1 MASRRGA
8 SAPRRSTRNQERQ
21 TTLQFSPLPSS
32 SPAKSGYSPAVQ
44 NRLAS
49 IRYQGSKHASKKPQ
63 DGEDDNVGHTPALP
77 TPEPSSQ
84 VGESHHVPVRSPTRT
99 VSPSSPHARRA
110 SSYENQDVE
119 EDDYEDD
126 LVPSARKRRR
136 FSPTGT
142 PVRQSGSPQPRRS
155 SRLHSTSATQPE
167 YSSKAD
173 RGILAEPQSSP
184 LKRRSGRRR
193 AHRLPSRTA
202 QSPDSEY
209 RSSSPAVSNHV
220 SSPVR
225 QSTSRLSDLGSPEG
239 SDDEDI
245 VMASRPTARR
255 RQSKPAASRDPFVV
269 NDDDVESI
277 SDNDRPMR
285 AHKSRGSKADD
296 FIVDDDEVEYIS
308 SDDGTSHVAK
318 NNGRSRNMFASH
330 KTPGKRR
337 RSRKE
342 QEELD
347 EDLKD
352 LQDSNSQPEITE
364 AKTRTRGGPVTT
376 NRDKTRAHLEL
387 LRRRRAG
394 EKAPRVEDSDEE
406 EQPEEEGV
414 DIDFIGR
421 PDRDIS
427 PEGSV
432 HSSVDTGDQEE
443 LHQAPQD
450 DGDEDDFIVEDTA
463 GGGRLGRP
471 QLHPDIPLE
480 FTSFASAKPRELFP
494 HIIEW
499 LVKNKI
505 APAFSRDDE
514 LYKLAFA
521 RVDDQVKAQ
530 AGSRLISSAWG
541 DDFKR
546 AVLARPDMK
555 VQALP
560 GNDDDN
566 IRNCDAC
573 NRSGHPARYEFVLS
587 GQPYYRDSLEP
598 VEGEDEDEDDDENG
612 NSDSQSRDEFGH
624 VLPPANRKF
633 YLGRFCAANAEMG
646 HKLTHWK
653 YHLNE
658 ALMSYLEEQGVL
670 SPEAIVARDKMN
682 KKKLEKLAENIVDNM
697 QETGVIAEFWADFE
711 NDLNDARLGM
721 EDFDRKGGRSKGR
734 IGAVRARGGNGS
746 IREWGNDGRYRFTNA
761 VTVDS
766 DSD

>member
-1 MASRRGA
+1 MAGRTGA
-8 SAPRRSTRNQERQ
+8 SAPRRSARNQKRQ

-49 IRYQGSKHASKKPQ
+49 VRYQGSKHASKTPQ
-63 DGEDDNVGHTPALP
+63 DGEDDKVGLTAALP

-84 VGESHHVPVRSPTRT
+84 VGESHHVTVRSPTRT
-99 VSPSSPHARRA
+99 ASPSSSHAQRV
-110 SSYENQDVE
+110 SSYENQDDE

-136 FSPTGT
+136 FSPIGN
-142 PVRQSGSPQPRRS
+142 PVHQSGSPQSRRS
-155 SRLHSTSATQPE
+155 GRLQFNSATLPE
-167 YSSKAD
+167 YSSRAD
-173 RGILAEPQSSP
+173 RRILAEPQSSP

-193 AHRLPSRTA
+193 AHQSPSRTA

-220 SSPVR
+220 SSTAR
-225 QSTSRLSDLGSPEG
+225 QSTSRLSDLGSPED

-255 RQSKPAASRDPFVV
+255 QRQSKPAASRDPFVV
-269 NDDDVESI
+269 NDDDVEYI

-296 FIVDDDEVEYIS
+296 FVVDDDEVEYIS
-308 SDDGTSHVAK
+308 SDHGTSHVAK
-318 NNGRSRNMFASH
+318 NNGRSRNISASH
-330 KTPGKRR
+330 KTPSKRR

-352 LQDSNSQPEITE
+352 LQDSNSEPEITE
-364 AKTRTRGGPVTT
+364 AKGRTRGGPVTT
-376 NRDKTRAHLEL
+376 KRDKTRAHLEL

-394 EKAPRVEDSDEE
+394 ERAPRVEDSNEE
-406 EQPEEEGV
+406 EPEGDWV

-432 HSSVDTGDQEE
+432 HSSVDTDQEGE
-443 LHQAPQD
+443 LNQGLLD
-450 DGDEDDFIVEDTA
+450 DGDEDDFIEDDTA
-463 GGGRLGRP
+463 GGVRLGRP
-471 QLHPDIPLE
+471 QLHSDIPLE

-560 GNDDDN
+560 GDDEDN

-598 VEGEDEDEDDDENG
+598 VEAEDEDEDDEDD
-612 NSDSQSRDEFGH
+612 NSDSQSRDEYGH

-734 IGAVRARGGNGS
+734 VGAVRARGGNGS
-746 IREWGNDGRYRFTNA
+746 IREWGDDGRYRVTNA